1 MKINTE
7 HIKESVR
14 EFSFCEPPEYFPVL
28 AEVVAKGYCSFN
40 GSVQVSIRAVKEF
53 DHYRVQGNVTVPVQ
67 LNCSRCLSGFDYLIS
82 SDFVIF
88 FREGSVAFED
98 EDEVELGELDLVS
111 SVFSGNEIDLMPEI
125 SEQIILD
132 IPIKPLCSETCKG
145 LCPSCGSDLNKTT
158 CNCVIEPRQSRFSVL
173 KDLKVS

>member
-7 HIKESVR
+7 HIRESVR
-14 EFSFCEPPEYFPVL
+14 EFSFSEPPESFPVL
-28 AEVVAKGYCSFN
+28 AELAAKGDCCFK
-40 GSVQVSIRAVKEF
+40 GAVQVVIKAIREF

-67 LNCSRCLSGFDYLIS
+67 LICSRCLSGFDYLIS

-88 FREGSVAFED
+88 FSEGSVAKED

-111 SVFSGNEIDLMPEI
+111 SVFSGTEIDLMPEI

-132 IPIKPLCSETCKG
+132 IPIKPLCSETCRG
-145 LCPSCGSDLNKTT
+145 LCPSCGSDLNKAT
-158 CNCVIEPRQSRFSVL
+158 CDCVIEPKQSKFSIL
-173 KDLKVS
+173 KNFKVS